1 MKSKSK
7 NVLAWLIGVGVVFPL
22 FFQLSGG
29 IYRDVFPMIDSLG
42 VLSKLP
48 LPLSIFVCFLAIVY
62 FAGKWRKAACAV
74 ATIVGA
80 AIAGL
85 LSVWLAGD
93 SMLPAQRKILML
105 AQVCLPLV
113 GLLLGQILDDP
124 RKIIAQAFLIVVSIV
139 VPLQLLATWLQ
150 GGLVLTHYVYAF
162 SVYSHL
168 QYVPLI
174 MVCAYAFALTSLWDE
189 QRVWLCLIALPMAVY
204 LAASLSFLPIFAFVA
219 LITVFAACRL
229 WQYRRN
235 LKLITLSILLLVFIA
250 TAGLTYYGRLDG
262 QRTSVEGQQPLY
274 SGKFKVLAE
283 GKLPVNVIERFAD
296 WTFFGRAIIENK
308 TTLLVG
314 HTQPMLREI
323 RSSPHNFY
331 IDIAYTF
338 GLLGLLPIVG
348 LIGYTAYLWWQ
359 RRKNLGESTWWLFA
373 IVAYLVL
380 IDSNFKVT
388 LRQPYPGIFAYFL
401 WGLLL
406 SRLQS
411 ALPGKSNG

>member
-1 MKSKSK
+1 MTLRKYIP
-7 NVLAWLIGVGVVFPL
+7 WLVGFGILFPV

-29 IYRDVFPMIDSLG
+29 IYRDVYPIIDSLG
-42 VLSKLP
+42 NLSKLP
-48 LPLSIFVCFLAIVY
+48 LPVSLLTCALALVY
-62 FAGKWRKAACAV
+62 LVSRWRKARTATVMMIGAV
-74 ATIVGA
+74 LVGL
-80 AIAGL
+80 I
-85 LSVWLAGD
+85 SVWLASDG
-93 SMLPAQRKILML
+93 STSSHRKLFML
-105 AQVCLPLV
+105 AQVFLPLV

-124 RKIIAQAFLIVVSIV
+124 QKMVARAFLVAVSIV
-139 VPLQLLATWLQ
+139 VPLQLLSTWLQ
-150 GGLVLTHYVYAF
+150 GGLILTHYVYAF

-189 QRVWLCLIALPMAVY
+189 QRIWLCLIALPMAVY

-219 LITVFAACRL
+219 LVTVFAACRL
-229 WQYRRN
+229 WQYRKN
-235 LKLITLSILLLVFIA
+235 LKLVTLSLLLLVLTA

-262 QRTSVEGQQPLY
+262 QSTVVEGQQALY
-274 SGKFKVLAE
+274 SGKFKVLSE
-283 GKLPVNVIERFAD
+283 GKLPVNVIERFGD
-296 WTFFGRAIIENK
+296 WAHFGRAIIENK

-314 HTQPMLREI
+314 HAEPMPREI

-348 LIGYTAYLWWQ
+348 LIGYTAYLCWQ
-359 RRKNLGESTWWLFA
+359 RRKYLSGSTWWLIA

-406 SRLQS
+406 TRLQ
-411 ALPGKSNG
+411 LVMPGKLST

>member
-1 MKSKSK
+1 MTFKKPIPWFVGFG
-7 NVLAWLIGVGVVFPL
+7 VLFPL

-29 IYRDVFPMIDSLG
+29 IYRDLFPMTDSLG
-42 VLSKLP
+42 ALSKLP
-48 LPLSIFVCFLAIVY
+48 LPLSIFVCIAALVF
-62 FAGKWRKAACAV
+62 FARLWRKA
-74 ATIVGA
+74 TIAIVTTIGIVLVGV
-80 AIAGL
+80 

-93 SMLPAQRKILML
+93 GIASAQRKFLML
-105 AQVCLPLV
+105 AQVCLPLI
-113 GLLLGQILDDP
+113 GLLLGQILEDP
-124 RKIIAQAFLIVVSIV
+124 RKMVAQAFLVVVSIV

-162 SVYSHL
+162 SIYSHL

-189 QRVWLCLIALPMAVY
+189 QRVWLCLSALPMAVY

-219 LITVFAACRL
+219 LITVFAASRL

-235 LKLITLSILLLVFIA
+235 LKLMTLSLLLLVLIA

-262 QRTSVEGQQPLY
+262 QSTVAEGQQTLY

-296 WTFFGRAIIENK
+296 WAFFGRAIVESK
-308 TTLLVG
+308 TSFLVG
-314 HTQPMLREI
+314 HAEPMPRKI

-338 GLLGLLPIVG
+338 GVLGLLPIAC
-348 LIGYTAYLWWQ
+348 LIGFTVHLCWQ
-359 RRKNLGESTWWLFA
+359 RREILSASTWWLVA
-373 IVAYLVL
+373 VVAYLVL

-411 ALPGKSNG
+411 ALPSKSDV

>member
-1 MKSKSK
+1 MKLKTE
-7 NVLAWLIGVGVVFPL
+7 NALIWLVGFGILFPL
-22 FFQLSGG
+22 FFQFSGG
-29 IYRDVFPMIDSLG
+29 IYRDVSPIIDSQG

-48 LPLSIFVCFLAIVY
+48 LPLSISVCLLTLFFFASRWRRATVAIV
-62 FAGKWRKAACAV
+62 AL
-74 ATIVGA
+74 VGTVL
-80 AIAGL
+80 AGL
-85 LSVWLAGD
+85 LSVWFAGD
-93 SMLPAQRKILML
+93 GIRPAERKVFML
-105 AQVCLPLV
+105 AQVCLPIL
-113 GLLLGQILDDP
+113 GLLLGQVLDDP
-124 RKIIAQAFLIVVSIV
+124 RKMIAQAFLNVVSIV
-139 VPLQLLATWLQ
+139 LPLQLLATWLQ
-150 GGLVLTHYVYAF
+150 GGLVLTHYVYVF
-162 SVYSHL
+162 SIYSHL

-174 MVCAYAFALTSLWDE
+174 LVCAYAFALTSLWDE
-189 QRVWLCLIALPMAVY
+189 QRIWLCIFALPMSVY
-204 LAASLSFLPIFAFVA
+204 LAASLSFLTIFAFLASVS
-219 LITVFAACRL
+219 VFAACRL
-229 WQYRRN
+229 WQYRKN
-235 LKLITLSILLLVFIA
+235 LKLMILSVLLLVLTA

-262 QRTSVEGQQPLY
+262 QRTLVEGQQPLY

-283 GKLPVNVIERFAD
+283 GKLPINVIERFAD

-314 HTQPMLREI
+314 HTQPMPREI

-338 GLLGLLPIVG
+338 GLLALLPIFG
-348 LIGYTAYLWWQ
+348 LIGYTGYLSWQ

-406 SRLQS
+406 SRIQS
-411 ALPGKSNG
+411 TLPCKSNA

>member
-1 MKSKSK
+1 MKFKTE
-7 NVLAWLIGVGVVFPL
+7 NTLTWLVGLGILFPL

-29 IYRDVFPMIDSLG
+29 IYRDVFPIIDSQGL
-42 VLSKLP
+42 LSKLP
-48 LPLSIFVCFLAIVY
+48 LPLSISVCLLTLFYLASQWRRATVAIVAL
-62 FAGKWRKAACAV
+62 AGTV
-74 ATIVGA
+74 L
-80 AIAGL
+80 AGM
-85 LSVWLAGD
+85 LSVWFAGD
-93 SMLPAQRKILML
+93 GITPVERKVFML
-105 AQVCLPLV
+105 AQVCLPLL
-113 GLLLGQILDDP
+113 GLLLGQVLNDP
-124 RKIIAQAFLIVVSIV
+124 RKKVARAFLVVLSV
-139 VPLQLLATWLQ
+139 VMPLELLSTWLQ
-150 GGLVLTHYVYAF
+150 GGLILTHYVYVF
-162 SVYSHL
+162 SIYSHL

-189 QRVWLCLIALPMAVY
+189 ERIWLCIIALPMAVY

-219 LITVFAACRL
+219 LIIVFGACRL
-229 WQYRRN
+229 WQYRKN
-235 LKLITLSILLLVFIA
+235 LKLITLTLSLLVLTA

-262 QRTSVEGQQPLY
+262 QRALVEGQQPLY

-296 WTFFGRAIIENK
+296 WTFFGRAIVETK
-308 TTLLVG
+308 TSLLVG
-314 HTQPMLREI
+314 HAEPMPREI

-338 GLLGLLPIVG
+338 GVLGLLPIVV
-348 LIGYTAYLWWQ
+348 LIGYTGYLCWQ
-359 RRKNLGESTWWLFA
+359 RRKDLSESTWWLFA

-406 SRLQS
+406 SRLQN
-411 ALPGKSNG
+411 ALPGKSNV

>member
-1 MKSKSK
+1 MSLKKTMPWFVGFG
-7 NVLAWLIGVGVVFPL
+7 VLFPL

-29 IYRDVFPMIDSLG
+29 IYRDLIPMTDSLG

-48 LPLSIFVCFLAIVY
+48 LPLSVFVCILSLVF
-62 FAGKWRKAACAV
+62 FASLWRKA
-74 ATIVGA
+74 TI
-80 AIAGL
+80 AIVTTAGIVLVGL

-93 SMLPAQRKILML
+93 GMLPAQRKFLML
-105 AQVCLPLV
+105 AQVCLPLI

-124 RKIIAQAFLIVVSIV
+124 RKMVAQAFLVVVSIV

-150 GGLVLTHYVYAF
+150 GGLILTHYVYAF

-168 QYVPLI
+168 QYVPLTL
-174 MVCAYAFALTSLWDE
+174 VCAYAFALTSLWDE
-189 QRVWLCLIALPMAVY
+189 QPVWLCLIALPVAVY
-204 LAASLSFLPIFAFVA
+204 LAASLSFLPIVAFVA

-235 LKLITLSILLLVFIA
+235 LKLMTLSLLLLVLIA

-262 QRTSVEGQQPLY
+262 QRASVEGQQPLY

-283 GKLPVNVIERFAD
+283 GKLPANVIERFAD
-296 WTFFGRAIIENK
+296 WVFFGRAIVESK
-308 TTLLVG
+308 TSFLVG
-314 HTQPMLREI
+314 HAEPMPREI

-331 IDIAYTF
+331 IDIVYTF
-338 GLLGLLPIVG
+338 GVLGLLPIAC
-348 LIGYTAYLWWQ
+348 LIGLTVHLCWQ
-359 RRKNLGESTWWLFA
+359 RREILSASTWWLA
-373 IVAYLVL
+373 AVVAYLVL

-411 ALPGKSNG
+411 ALPGKSNV

>member
-7 NVLAWLIGVGVVFPL
+7 NVLAWLIGLGVVFPL

-29 IYRDVFPMIDSLG
+29 IYRDVFPIIDSFG

-48 LPLSIFVCFLAIVY
+48 LPLSIFVCIAARVF
-62 FAGKWRKAACAV
+62 FARLWRKA
-74 ATIVGA
+74 TI
-80 AIAGL
+80 AIATAVGTLLVGL
-85 LSVWLAGD
+85 LSVWFAGD
-93 SMLPAQRKILML
+93 GMASAQRKFLML
-105 AQVCLPLV
+105 AQVCLPLI
-113 GLLLGQILDDP
+113 GLLLGQVLDDP
-124 RKIIAQAFLIVVSIV
+124 RKMVAQAFLVVVTIV

-150 GGLVLTHYVYAF
+150 GGLVLTHYVYLF

-189 QRVWLCLIALPMAVY
+189 QRIWLCIIALPMAVY

-219 LITVFAACRL
+219 LIIVFAACRV
-229 WQYRRN
+229 WQHRRN
-235 LKLITLSILLLVFIA
+235 LKLISLSLLLLVLIA

-283 GKLPVNVIERFAD
+283 GKLPINVIERFAD
-296 WTFFGRAIIENK
+296 WTFFGRAIIANK
-308 TTLLVG
+308 TTLLIG
-314 HTQPMLREI
+314 HTQPMPREI

-338 GLLGLLPIVG
+338 GLLGLLPIFG
-348 LIGYTAYLWWQ
+348 LIGYTGYLSWQ

-406 SRLQS
+406 SRIQS
-411 ALPGKSNG
+411 TLPCKWNA

>member
-1 MKSKSK
+1 MTFKKTMLWFVGFG
-7 NVLAWLIGVGVVFPL
+7 VLFPL
-22 FFQLSGG
+22 FFQLRGG
-29 IYRDVFPMIDSLG
+29 IYRDQFPMTDSLG
-42 VLSKLP
+42 VMSKVP
-48 LPLSIFVCFLAIVY
+48 LPLSIFVCILALVF
-62 FAGKWRKAACAV
+62 FAGLWRKA
-74 ATIVGA
+74 TS
-80 AIAGL
+80 AIATVVGTVLVGL
-85 LSVWLAGD
+85 LSVWLADDGI
-93 SMLPAQRKILML
+93 LPAQRKFLML
-105 AQVCLPLV
+105 AQVCLPLI

-124 RKIIAQAFLIVVSIV
+124 RKIVAQAFLVVVSIV

-150 GGLVLTHYVYAF
+150 GGLILTHYVYAF

-189 QRVWLCLIALPMAVY
+189 QRIWLCLIALPVAVY

-219 LITVFAACRL
+219 LVTVFAACRL
-229 WQYRRN
+229 WQYRKN
-235 LKLITLSILLLVFIA
+235 LKLVTLSLLLLVLIA

-262 QRTSVEGQQPLY
+262 QSTVVEGQQALY
-274 SGKFKVLAE
+274 SGKFKVLSE
-283 GKLPVNVIERFAD
+283 GKLPINVIERFGD
-296 WTFFGRAIIENK
+296 WAHFGRAIIENE

-314 HTQPMLREI
+314 HAEPMPREI

-348 LIGYTAYLWWQ
+348 LIGYTAYLSWQ
-359 RRKNLGESTWWLFA
+359 RRKYLSGSTWWLIA

-406 SRLQS
+406 TRVKS
-411 ALPGKSNG
+411 ALPSKSNV